1 MSDRHA
7 PDYAHERRM
16 AEKRAA
22 RQRQAVL
29 DELTTLDTAGVAQ
42 GGDAPV
48 HPAVEALR
56 KKREAEQQRAVE
68 ERETKLAPLRAEA
81 AERARQEEAQRAARR
96 DGLLAKVQQDAEAD
110 AARLHHNERTAF
122 LRAGGSYE
130 GFG

>member
-68 ERETKLAPLRAEA
+68 EREARLAPLRAEA
-81 AERARQEEAQRAARR
+81 ERQRQEEETRRVAVR
-96 DGLLAKVQQDAEAD
+96 DGLLAKVQQEAEAD
-110 AARLHHNERTAF
+110 VDRLQHN
-122 LRAGGSYE
+122 
-130 GFG
+130 